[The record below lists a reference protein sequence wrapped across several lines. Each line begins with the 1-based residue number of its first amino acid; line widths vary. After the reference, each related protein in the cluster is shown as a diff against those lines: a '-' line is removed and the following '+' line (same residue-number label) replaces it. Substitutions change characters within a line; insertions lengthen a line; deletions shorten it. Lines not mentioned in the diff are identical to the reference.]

1 MFPIIASNFKFKL
14 TDYGGERINA
24 REIAADEDVEG
35 DKKKIKI
42 YHITSDVDNSITWG
56 DVKDITTP
64 IGEQIPVSF
73 EL

>member
-1 MFPIIASNFKFKL
+1 MFSIIDSNFKFKL
-14 TDYGGERINA
+14 TDEGGERIRNA
-24 REIAADEDVEG
+24 PEIADADDES